1 MPMVEPTQ
9 ILSTIRKIVP
19 NSRHSDKDYNMIDI
33 TKKEFSNYVMA
44 RFKGLNFAKK
54 IVQLFYPSGGDSK
67 KLRYIDYYRLC
78 NQMIEWNR
86 ID

>member
-54 IVQLFYPSGGDSK
+54 IV
-67 KLRYIDYYRLC
+67 
-78 NQMIEWNR
+78 
-86 ID
+86 